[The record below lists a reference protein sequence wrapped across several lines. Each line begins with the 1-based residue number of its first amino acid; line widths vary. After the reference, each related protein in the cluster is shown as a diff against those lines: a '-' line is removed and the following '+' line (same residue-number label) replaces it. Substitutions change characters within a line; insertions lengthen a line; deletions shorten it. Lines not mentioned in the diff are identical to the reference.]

1 MAHYYEQEQAWLEK
15 QDQRSKEAKTKLFYK
30 DKLSG
35 MKLLAEMLEQELSVK
50 PINGFKVKSIMD
62 QVHCISSV
70 GIDDDK

>member
-1 MAHYYEQEQAWLEK
+1 MSHYYEQEQAFQAK

-30 DKLSG
+30 NKLSG
-35 MKLLAEMLEQELSVK
+35 IQMMTEMLEQELSVK